1 MDNFKIIYKI
11 LKYLEN
17 CMGQAEIDTTPLTAE
32 ALHVEQGKLD
42 EILGMMLKNGYIE
55 GAEAKYYVNSRTPVI
70 LNLNRAKITLKGLEY
85 LEENSMMKKVAN
97 HALGLAEDIIKQNI
111 QF

>member
-11 LKYLEN
+11 LKYLEG

-32 ALHVEQGKLD
+32 ALHTEQERLD
-42 EILGMMLKNGYIE
+42 EIIGMLLENGYID
-55 GAEAKYYVNSRTPVI
+55 GAKAKSYINSRTPII

-85 LEENSMMKKVAN
+85 LEENSMMKKA
-97 HALGLAEDIIKQNI
+97 AKLITGIIEIMPKG
-111 QF
+111 